1 MQDEKKYWLDD
12 LANVRKLLYGLYAVC
27 GVLIVLDLAY
37 HKHAILAFE
46 GWFGFYGVYGFV
58 ACVLLVLS
66 AKLLRRLIARPQD
79 YYDSRDG
86 PGDVRDDR

>member
-12 LANVRKLLYGLYAVC
+12 LSNVQKLLYALYAACV
-27 GVLIVLDLAY
+27 VLILLDLTY
-37 HKHAILAFE
+37 HKHTILNFE

-66 AKLLRRLIARPQD
+66 AKVLRVLIARPLD
-79 YYDSRDG
+79 YYGKEELEGDDS
-86 PGDVRDDR
+86 GDR